1 MPTLMEPIMWL
12 HYKVS
17 LGRKY
22 QARGNVAY
30 SAVVLITTVKRLIA
44 VAHSSQCL

>member
-1 MPTLMEPIMWL
+1 MWP

-22 QARGNVAY
+22 QARADVAY
-30 SAVVLITTVKRLIA
+30 SAVVLITAVKRLIA
-44 VAHSSQCL
+44 VAHSYQCL